1 MCIIMATLEEIKD
14 KTSEIIREIKK
25 AIIGYDR
32 EIEIIIATL
41 YANGHALLEGVPGI
55 AKTTLARALVKV
67 FGLNEKE
74 RILIDNIPY
83 KGFSRIQF
91 TPDLMPSDITGSL
104 VFNPLTKDFEP
115 RLGPIFSYI
124 VLADEINRA
133 TPRTQSA
140 MLQAMQEREVT
151 IGDKTFPLE
160 NRSLGKF
167 FYVIATENPI
177 EMEGTYPLPEAQLD
191 RFMVRIIM
199 EYPSSLEDEKEI
211 YKLHAYKLGEPVE
224 NLDSVVTPRWV
235 VETQDFIAKNIR
247 VSEAMLDYIA
257 RIIRATRPDV
267 FKGVRRFFE
276 LGASPR
282 AGIMLIKISKALAAM
297 RGSSVVEARDV
308 EKAIFHVLNHRLI
321 PNIDLVIEYG
331 GDFGAKMKVINE
343 GLKYVIDAVT

>member
-1 MCIIMATLEEIKD
+1 MINLDEIRD
-14 KTSEIIREIKK
+14 RTNEIVKEIRK
-25 AIIGYDR
+25 AIIGYDK
-32 EIEIIIATL
+32 ELEIILAAL

-55 AKTTLARALVKV
+55 AKTTLARALVRV
-67 FGLNEKE
+67 LGLNEKE
-74 RILIDNIPY
+74 RVLVNNIPY
-83 KGFSRIQF
+83 RGFSRIQF

-140 MLQAMQEREVT
+140 MLQAMQEKEVT
-151 IGDKTFPLE
+151 IGEKTFPLE
-160 NRSLGKF
+160 NRDLGKF

-191 RFMVRIIM
+191 RFMVRVIM
-199 EYPSSLEDEKEI
+199 GYPSSLEDEKEI

-224 NLDSVVTPRWV
+224 NLESVVTPKWV
-235 VETQDFIAKNIR
+235 VETQDFIARNTR
-247 VSEAMLDYIA
+247 VSEAMLDYVA

-267 FKGVRRFFE
+267 FKGVKRFFE

-282 AGIMLIKISKALAAM
+282 AGIMLIKISKALATM
-297 RGSSVVEARDV
+297 RGSSVVEARDI
-308 EKAIFHVLNHRLI
+308 EKAIFYVLNHRLI
-321 PNIDLVIEYG
+321 PNVDLVIEYG
-331 GDFGAKMKVINE
+331 GDFEAKMRVINE
-343 GLKYVIDAVT
+343 GIKYVIEAVT